1 MIIFV
6 VKQIRLLLRGCPI
19 LLITRMITDWIGL
32 HSVLVPWIICFSCRL
47 HIPQDKTSSYLV
59 SCHPERCNPSSSLPF
74 LSIMVRQPIY
84 LKTFYCDQ
92 NLISPYDYHRK
103 SNMKVVRITRK
114 CSSTIKVWWFFITSS
129 HSKNM
134 YHEMHW
140 DQCRPLSLTLWISM
154 ILLHDLAQAFWI
166 CSLLI

>member
-1 MIIFV
+1 MSSKSNSPCDHV
-6 VKQIRLLLRGCPI
+6 RDQTNQTPASHGRPI
-19 LLITRMITDWIGL
+19 LLITHMITDWIGL
-32 HSVLVPWIICFSCRL
+32 HSVLLPWIIYFSCRL

-92 NLISPYDYHRK
+92 NLISPYYYHHK

-114 CSSTIKVWWFFITSS
+114 CSSTIKCLVVFITNS
-129 HSKNM
+129 HPK
-134 YHEMHW
+134 YHENAL
-140 DQCRPLSLTLWISM
+140 RSV
-154 ILLHDLAQAFWI
+154 
-166 CSLLI
+166 

>member
-1 MIIFV
+1 MWSSDFV
-6 VKQIRLLLRGCPI
+6 NHSYDYRLNWTPLSPI
-19 LLITRMITDWIGL
+19 NINYL
-32 HSVLVPWIICFSCRL
+32 FSCRL

-114 CSSTIKVWWFFITSS
+114 CSSTIKCLVIFITNS
-129 HSKNM
+129 HLK
-134 YHEMHW
+134 YHENA
-140 DQCRPLSLTLWISM
+140 LSSV
-154 ILLHDLAQAFWI
+154 
-166 CSLLI
+166 